1 MLRRARVGCHG
12 RIGLRRSRAGELVAE
27 PVGETRDAWSIQQL
41 DDRQNDAQV
50 ELNLSAQLH
59 RGERV
64 DPEVLEGQLSVQTRW
79 CHTEFAGNFITQVR
93 LVSADLTQ
101 VE

>member
-50 ELNLSAQLH
+50 E
-59 RGERV
+59 
-64 DPEVLEGQLSVQTRW
+64 
-79 CHTEFAGNFITQVR
+79 
-93 LVSADLTQ
+93 
-101 VE
+101 